1 MLTGWWPYLPAF
13 LVLLA
18 FLWLPGLALLWA
30 FGQRGGRILLT
41 APAFSVAVVGLT
53 GVVLDL
59 VGVPYGVLSQALAAV
74 VLAGL
79 AWLVGRLIPRSG
91 HAAGSSAAA
100 PDPADPEARFGVD
113 RRWLFPAGAAAGLV
127 IGAVLL
133 LRRLASVIGAPE
145 AMAQRWDNIFHLNAI
160 RYVVETGSGSTLTLN
175 RLVNPDSAI
184 ALYPAAWHQ
193 LASLVVPLS
202 GDSVLVAHNLTLLAV
217 AGVVWPVS
225 CIFLVRCLVG
235 PSAVAAVAAG
245 TAAAG
250 FSVFPL
256 GLMAWGPLFPN
267 LLALAIAPISLGLLV
282 RLLGPGVTADR
293 TARTPDAAGR
303 VRLAAS
309 LVVTLGALFVSQPN
323 AFLALL
329 VVAVPPAATAW
340 WLGLRA
346 AARARRL
353 GPSLGLAA
361 VAVVAV
367 TAWLLLWN
375 VLTTSFVW
383 EPSTTVARAAGEAL
397 LYGANGREDVP
408 WVLVLLTAAG
418 IYAAVARRRLRWL
431 VVAHLVL
438 VYLYA
443 VAAAGEEGPARQWLV
458 GGWYTDS
465 YRLAATLPLTA
476 VPLIAFGAAHV
487 VAGLAAAGTALA
499 SFAGRPR
506 AARAA
511 YPVAAL
517 VLLGLAVPYSQVESL
532 TQATR
537 WGKQYYAW
545 EGPESI
551 LNRAEYELLQDL
563 DELTEPGDVIAVN
576 PWNGG
581 SLAYAVADRP
591 VTQYHVESP
600 DTELSALDPELHA
613 LATGL
618 DDAVPGSP
626 ACAAAEELDVR
637 WVLDFGTQFII
648 PHAQQARD
656 YAGLN
661 AVDPAAA
668 PGLALVE
675 REGPAALYEVVG
687 CDAP

>member
-1 MLTGWWPYLPAF
+1 VLTDWGPHLPAF

-41 APAFSVAVVGLT
+41 APVFSVAVVGLT

-59 VGVPYGVLSQALAAV
+59 AGIPYGALTQVAAAV
-74 VLAGL
+74 VLAAL
-79 AWLVGRLIPRSG
+79 AWLVGRLLPRGG
-91 HAAGSSAAA
+91 HAPGPHDAGA
-100 PDPADPEARFGVD
+100 DPADPAERSGGAG
-113 RRWLFPAGAAAGLV
+113 RWLFPAGAAAGLA

-133 LRRLASVIGAPE
+133 VRRMVSVIGHPE

-175 RLVNPDSAI
+175 RMVSPESTI

-193 LASLVVPLS
+193 LASLAVPLA

-217 AGVVWPVS
+217 GGLVWPAS

-235 PSAVAAVAAG
+235 PSPVAAVVAG

-267 LLALAIAPISLGLLV
+267 LLALALAPVSLGLLV

-293 TARTPDAAGR
+293 TARTPDTAGR
-303 VRLAAS
+303 IRLAAS

-329 VVAVPPAATAW
+329 VVAVPLAATAW

-346 AARARRL
+346 AAGARRR
-353 GPSLGLAA
+353 GPTLGLVA
-361 VAVVAV
+361 VAVVVV
-367 TAWLLLWN
+367 TTWLLLWN
-375 VLTTSFVW
+375 VLTTDRAWDPFTSFGRGV
-383 EPSTTVARAAGEAL
+383 GEAVMFT
-397 LYGANGREDVP
+397 ANGRDDVP
-408 WVLVLLTAAG
+408 WVLVVLTAAG
-418 IYAAVARRRLRWL
+418 VYAAISRRRLRWL
-431 VVAHLVL
+431 VLGHLSLVL
-438 VYLYA
+438 LYA
-443 VAAAGEEGPARQWLV
+443 VSAGGDEGPWREWLT
-458 GGWYTDS
+458 GGWYVDS

-476 VPLIAFGAAHV
+476 VPLAALGAAHV
-487 VAGLAAAGTALA
+487 VEGLAAGATALA

-511 YPVAAL
+511 LPIAAVVVLAL
-517 VLLGLAVPYSQVESL
+517 VVPYSQVGSL

-545 EGPESI
+545 EGAESV
-551 LNRAEYELLQDL
+551 LTRDEYELLEDL
-563 DELTEPGDVIAVN
+563 DELTDPEDVIAVN

-581 SLAYAVADRP
+581 SLAFAVGERP
-591 VTQYHVESP
+591 VTQYHVGTP
-600 DTELSALDPELHA
+600 GPEVREIV
-613 LATGL
+613 TGI
-618 DDAVPGSP
+618 DAAVPGSP
-626 ACAAAEELDVR
+626 ACEAAEELDVR
-637 WVLDFGTQFII
+637 YVLDFGTQFII
-648 PHAQQARD
+648 PDEPSALA
-656 YAGLN
+656 YTGVN
-661 AVDPAAA
+661 AVDPAVD
-668 PGLALVE
+668 LNLVLVE
-675 REGPAALYEVVG
+675 RNGQAALYEIVG
-687 CDAP
+687 CDGA

>member
-1 MLTGWWPYLPAF
+1 MLTDWWPHLPAF

-41 APAFSVAVVGLT
+41 APAFSVAVVGVT

-59 VGVPYGVLSQALAAV
+59 VGVPYGALSQVLAAL
-74 VLAGL
+74 VLAAL
-79 AWLVGRLIPRSG
+79 AWLVGRLVPRGGHVPGS
-91 HAAGSSAAA
+91 HAAGTE
-100 PDPADPEARFGVD
+100 PGGREAHDDGG
-113 RRWLFPAGAAAGLV
+113 RRWLFPAGAAAGLAV
-127 IGAVLL
+127 GAVLL
-133 LRRLASVIGAPE
+133 LRRLTSVIGVPE

-175 RLVNPDSAI
+175 RMVSPDSAI

-193 LASLVVPLS
+193 LASLVVPLT

-217 AGVVWPVS
+217 AGLVWPAS
-225 CIFLVRCLVG
+225 CIFLARCLVG
-235 PSAVAAVAAG
+235 PSAVAAVLAG

-267 LLALAIAPISLGLLV
+267 ILALAIAPVSLGLLV

-293 TARTPDAAGR
+293 TEATPDAAGR

-329 VVAVPPAATAW
+329 VVAVPVAATAW

-346 AARARRL
+346 AAGARRR
-353 GPSLGLAA
+353 GPALVLVA
-361 VAVVAV
+361 VAALAVA
-367 TAWLLLWN
+367 AWLLLWN

-383 EPSTTVARAAGEAL
+383 EPSTTLARAVGEAL
-397 LYGANGREDVP
+397 LFGANGREDVP
-408 WVLVLLTAAG
+408 WVLVLLTGAG

-431 VVAHLVL
+431 VLAHLVL

-443 VAAAGEEGPARQWLV
+443 VAAAGEESPARQWLV

-476 VPLIAFGAAHV
+476 VPLIALGAAHV
-487 VAGLAAAGTALA
+487 VGGLAAGLESLA
-499 SFAGRPR
+499 TFAGRPR
-506 AARAA
+506 AGRAGL
-511 YPVAAL
+511 PVAAL
-517 VLLGLAVPYSQVESL
+517 VLLALAVPYSQVDSL

-551 LNRAEYELLQDL
+551 VDRDEYELLQEL

-581 SLAYAVADRP
+581 SLAYAVADRA
-591 VTQYHVESP
+591 VTQYHVEQP
-600 DTELSALDPELHA
+600 ATELRALDPDLHA
-613 LATGL
+613 IAAGIGG
-618 DDAVPGSP
+618 AVPGSP
-626 ACAAAEELDVR
+626 ACAAAEELDVQ

-648 PHAQQARD
+648 PEARQARD
-656 YAGLN
+656 YSGIN
-661 AVDPAAA
+661 AVDPQAA
-668 PGLALVE
+668 PGLALVGQ
-675 REGPAALYEVVG
+675 EGEAALYEVVG
-687 CDAP
+687 CDGP

>member
-1 MLTGWWPYLPAF
+1 MLTDWGPYLPAF

-30 FGQRGGRILLT
+30 FGQRGGRILLS
-41 APAFSVAVVGLT
+41 APVFSVAVVGLT

-59 VGVPYGVLSQALAAV
+59 VGVPYGALTQVVAAV
-74 VLAGL
+74 VLAAL
-79 AWLVGRLIPRSG
+79 AWLVGRLVPRGG
-91 HAAGSSAAA
+91 HGPGSSAAA
-100 PDPADPEARFGVD
+100 ADPADPEARFGD
-113 RRWLFPAGAAAGLV
+113 GRRWLFPVGAAAGLA

-133 LRRLASVIGAPE
+133 VRRMASVIGQPE
-145 AMAQRWDNIFHLNAI
+145 AMSQRWDNIFHLNAI

-175 RLVNPDSAI
+175 RMVSPESTL

-193 LASLVVPLS
+193 LASLAVPLT

-217 AGVVWPVS
+217 GGLVWPAS

-235 PSAVAAVAAG
+235 PSPVAAVLAG

-250 FSVFPL
+250 FSVFPF

-267 LLALAIAPISLGLLV
+267 ILALALAPVSLGLLV
-282 RLLGPGVTADR
+282 RLLGPGVSADR
-293 TARTPDAAGR
+293 TARAPDGAGR

-329 VVAVPPAATAW
+329 VVAVPLAATAW

-346 AARARRL
+346 AAGARRR
-353 GPSLGLAA
+353 GPALGLVAVAA
-361 VAVVAV
+361 VVVA
-367 TAWLLLWN
+367 AWLLLWN
-375 VLTTSFVW
+375 VLTTGFVW
-383 EPSTTVARAAGEAL
+383 EPSTTTARAVGEAL
-397 LYGANGREDVP
+397 LFGANGREDVP
-408 WVLVLLTAAG
+408 WVLVLLTGAG

-431 VVAHLVL
+431 VIAHLVL

-443 VAAAGEEGPARQWLV
+443 VAAAGEEGPVRQWLV

-476 VPLIAFGAAHV
+476 VPLVGLGAAHV
-487 VAGLAAAGTALA
+487 VGALATGAASLA

-506 AARAA
+506 AGRAA
-511 YPVAAL
+511 WPVAAVV
-517 VLLGLAVPYSQVESL
+517 VLALAVPYSQVESL

-551 LNRAEYELLQDL
+551 LNQDEYELLQEL

-581 SLAYAVADRP
+581 SLAFAVAERP

-600 DTELSALDPELHA
+600 GVELRTLDPELHA
-613 LATGL
+613 VATGI
-618 DDAVPGSP
+618 DDATPDSP
-626 ACAAAEELDVR
+626 ACAAAEELEVQ

-648 PHAQQARD
+648 PDARQAGE
-656 YAGLN
+656 YSGIN
-661 AVDPAAA
+661 AVDPQAAS
-668 PGLALVE
+668 GLALVE
-675 REGPAALYEVVG
+675 RNGDAALYEVVG
-687 CDAP
+687 CDGP

>member
-1 MLTGWWPYLPAF
+1 VLTDWGPHLPAF

-41 APAFSVAVVGLT
+41 APVFSVAVVGLT

-59 VGVPYGVLSQALAAV
+59 AGIPYGALTQVAAAV
-74 VLAGL
+74 VLAAL
-79 AWLVGRLIPRSG
+79 AWLVGRLLPRGGHAPGPHDAGADPAGPAERSG
-91 HAAGSSAAA
+91 GAG
-100 PDPADPEARFGVD
+100 
-113 RRWLFPAGAAAGLV
+113 RWLFPAGAAAGLA

-133 LRRLASVIGAPE
+133 VRRMASVIGHPE

-160 RYVVETGSGSTLTLN
+160 RYVVETGNGSTLTLN
-175 RLVNPDSAI
+175 RMVSPESTI

-193 LASLVVPLS
+193 LASLAVPLA

-217 AGVVWPVS
+217 GGLVWPAS

-235 PSAVAAVAAG
+235 PSPVAAVVAG

-267 LLALAIAPISLGLLV
+267 ILALALAPVSLGLLV
-282 RLLGPGVTADR
+282 RLLGPGVSADR

-329 VVAVPPAATAW
+329 VVAVPLAATAW

-346 AARARRL
+346 AAGARRR
-353 GPSLGLAA
+353 GPALGLAA
-361 VAVVAV
+361 VAVVVV
-367 TAWLLLWN
+367 TTWLLLWN
-375 VLTTSFVW
+375 VLTTDRAWDPFTSFGRGV
-383 EPSTTVARAAGEAL
+383 GEAVMFT
-397 LYGANGREDVP
+397 ANGRDDVP
-408 WVLVLLTAAG
+408 WVLVVLTAAG
-418 IYAAVARRRLRWL
+418 IYAAISRRRLRWL
-431 VVAHLVL
+431 VLGHLSLVL
-438 VYLYA
+438 LYA
-443 VAAAGEEGPARQWLV
+443 VSAGGEEGPWREWLT
-458 GGWYTDS
+458 GGWYVDS

-476 VPLIAFGAAHV
+476 VPLAALGAAHV
-487 VAGLAAAGTALA
+487 VEGLAAGATALA

-506 AARAA
+506 AARTAL
-511 YPVAAL
+511 PVAAVVVLAL
-517 VLLGLAVPYSQVESL
+517 VVPYSQIGSL

-545 EGPESI
+545 EGAESV
-551 LNRAEYELLQDL
+551 LTRDEYELLEDL
-563 DELTEPGDVIAVN
+563 DELTDPEDVIAVN

-581 SLAYAVADRP
+581 SLAFAVGERP
-591 VTQYHVESP
+591 VTQYHVGTP
-600 DTELSALDPELHA
+600 GPEVREIV
-613 LATGL
+613 TGI
-618 DDAVPGSP
+618 DAAVPGSP
-626 ACAAAEELDVR
+626 ACEAAEELDVR
-637 WVLDFGTQFII
+637 YVLDFGTQFII
-648 PHAQQARD
+648 PDEPSALA
-656 YAGLN
+656 YTGVN
-661 AVDPAAA
+661 AVDPAVD
-668 PGLALVE
+668 LNLVLVE
-675 REGPAALYEVVG
+675 RNGQAALYEIVG
-687 CDAP
+687 CDGA

>member
-1 MLTGWWPYLPAF
+1 MLTDWWPYLPAF

-30 FGQRGGRILLT
+30 FGQRGGRMLLT
-41 APAFSVAVVGLT
+41 APAFGVAVVGLT

-59 VGVPYGVLSQALAAV
+59 VGVPYGVLSQVLAAV
-74 VLAGL
+74 VLAAL
-79 AWLVGRLIPRSG
+79 AWLVGRPLPRGG
-91 HAAGSSAAA
+91 HAPGAHAAA
-100 PDPADPEARFGVD
+100 SPEDPGARFGD
-113 RRWLFPAGAAAGLV
+113 GRRWLVPAGAAAGLAV
-127 IGAVLL
+127 GAVLL
-133 LRRLASVIGAPE
+133 VRRMASVIGAPE

-175 RLVNPDSAI
+175 RMVDPESTV

-193 LASLVVPLS
+193 LASLVVPLT
-202 GDSVLVAHNLTLLAV
+202 GDSVFVAHNLTLLAV
-217 AGVVWPVS
+217 AGVVWPAS

-235 PSAVAAVAAG
+235 PSPVAAVAAG

-267 LLALAIAPISLGLLV
+267 ILALAIAPVSLGLLV
-282 RLLGPGVTADR
+282 RLLGPGVSADR

-303 VRLAAS
+303 IRLAAS
-309 LVVTLGALFVSQPN
+309 LLVSLGALFVSQPN

-329 VVAVPPAATAW
+329 VVAVPLTATAW

-346 AARARRL
+346 AAGARLPGR
-353 GPSLGLAA
+353 SLGLVALAA
-361 VAVVAV
+361 VLVAV
-367 TAWLLLWN
+367 WLLLWN

-383 EPSTTVARAAGEAL
+383 EPSTTLARAVGEAL
-397 LYGANGREDVP
+397 LYGANGRDDVP
-408 WVLVLLTAAG
+408 WVLVLLTGAG
-418 IYAAVARRRLRWL
+418 IYAAVTRRRLRWL
-431 VVAHLVL
+431 VIAHLVL
-438 VYLYA
+438 AYLYA

-465 YRLAATLPLTA
+465 YRLAATLPMTA
-476 VPLIAFGAAHV
+476 VPLIALGAAHV
-487 VAGLAAAGTALA
+487 AGGLAVGAARLA

-506 AARAA
+506 AGRAA

-517 VLLGLAVPYSQVESL
+517 VVLALAVPYSQVDSL

-551 LNRAEYELLQDL
+551 LSREEYELLQEL

-581 SLAYAVADRP
+581 SLAYAVADRA
-591 VTQYHVESP
+591 VTQYHVEAP
-600 DTELSALDPELHA
+600 ATELRALDPELHA
-613 LATGL
+613 LATGIGG
-618 DDAVPGSP
+618 AVPDSP
-626 ACAAAEELDVR
+626 ACAAAEELDVQ

-648 PHAQQARD
+648 PDARQARD
-656 YAGLN
+656 YSGIN
-661 AVDPAAA
+661 AVDPQAA

-675 REGPAALYEVVG
+675 REGEAALYEVVG

>member
-1 MLTGWWPYLPAF
+1 MLTDWWPHLPAF

-30 FGQRGGRILLT
+30 FGQRGGRTLLT

-59 VGVPYGVLSQALAAV
+59 VGVPYGVLSQVLAAL
-74 VLAGL
+74 VLAAL
-79 AWLVGRLIPRSG
+79 AWLVGRLLPRGG
-91 HAAGSSAAA
+91 HVPGSHPAGAG
-100 PDPADPEARFGVD
+100 PQDPGARGGD
-113 RRWLFPAGAAAGLV
+113 GRRWLFPAGAAAGLA

-133 LRRLASVIGAPE
+133 VRRLTSVIGVPE

-160 RYVVETGSGSTLTLN
+160 RYVVETGNGSTLTLN
-175 RLVNPDSAI
+175 RMVSPDSAI

-193 LASLVVPLS
+193 LASLVVPLT
-202 GDSVLVAHNLTLLAV
+202 GDSVFVAHNLTLLAV
-217 AGVVWPVS
+217 AGLVWPAS
-225 CIFLVRCLVG
+225 CIFLARSLVG
-235 PSAVAAVAAG
+235 PSPVAAVLAG

-267 LLALAIAPISLGLLV
+267 ILALAIAPVSLGLLV
-282 RLLGPGVTADR
+282 RLLGPAVTADR

-329 VVAVPPAATAW
+329 VVAVPVAATAW

-346 AARARRL
+346 AAGARRR
-353 GPSLGLAA
+353 GPALVLVA
-361 VAVVAV
+361 VAAVAV

-383 EPSTTVARAAGEAL
+383 EPTTTLARAAGEAL
-397 LYGANGREDVP
+397 LFGANGREDVP
-408 WVLVLLTAAG
+408 WVLVLLTGAG

-438 VYLYA
+438 AYLYA
-443 VAAAGEEGPARQWLV
+443 VAAAGEESPARQWLV

-476 VPLIAFGAAHV
+476 VPLIALGGAHV
-487 VAGLAAAGTALA
+487 VEGLARGLEALA

-506 AARAA
+506 AGRAA
-511 YPVAAL
+511 LPVAAVV
-517 VLLGLAVPYSQVESL
+517 VLALAVPYSQVESL

-551 LNRAEYELLQDL
+551 VSQDEYELLQRL

-591 VTQYHVESP
+591 VTQYHVEAP
-600 DTELSALDPELHA
+600 ATELRELDPDLHA
-613 LATGL
+613 IATGIGAATP
-618 DDAVPGSP
+618 DGP
-626 ACAAAEELDVR
+626 ACAAAAELDVE

-648 PHAQQARD
+648 PEARQARD
-656 YAGLN
+656 YAGIN
-661 AVDPAAA
+661 AVDPQAA
-668 PGLALVE
+668 PGLALAE
-675 REGPAALYEVVG
+675 REGGAALYEVVG

>member
-1 MLTGWWPYLPAF
+1 MLTDWWPYLPAF

-30 FGQRGGRILLT
+30 FGQRGGRMLLT

-59 VGVPYGVLSQALAAV
+59 VGVPYGVLSQVLAAVALAA
-74 VLAGL
+74 L
-79 AWLVGRLIPRSG
+79 AWLVGRPLPRGG
-91 HAAGSSAAA
+91 HAPGAHAAA
-100 PDPADPEARFGVD
+100 SPEDPEARFGD
-113 RRWLFPAGAAAGLV
+113 GRRWLFPAGAAAGLAV
-127 IGAVLL
+127 GTVLL
-133 LRRLASVIGAPE
+133 VRRMASVIGAPE

-175 RLVNPDSAI
+175 RMVDPESTV

-193 LASLVVPLS
+193 LASLVVPLT
-202 GDSVLVAHNLTLLAV
+202 GDSVFVAHNLTLLAV
-217 AGVVWPVS
+217 AGLVWPAS

-235 PSAVAAVAAG
+235 PSPVAAVAAG

-267 LLALAIAPISLGLLV
+267 ILALAIAPVSLGLLV
-282 RLLGPGVTADR
+282 RLLGPGVSADR

-303 VRLAAS
+303 IRLAAS
-309 LVVTLGALFVSQPN
+309 LLVSLGALFVSQPN

-329 VVAVPPAATAW
+329 VVAVPLTATAW

-346 AARARRL
+346 AAGARRR
-353 GPSLGLAA
+353 GRSLGLVALAA
-361 VAVVAV
+361 VLVAV
-367 TAWLLLWN
+367 WLLLWN

-383 EPSTTVARAAGEAL
+383 EPSTTLARAVGEAL
-397 LYGANGREDVP
+397 LYGANGRDDVP
-408 WVLVLLTAAG
+408 WVLVLLTGAG
-418 IYAAVARRRLRWL
+418 IYAAVTRRSLRWL

-438 VYLYA
+438 AYLYA
-443 VAAAGEEGPARQWLV
+443 VAAAGEESPARQWLV

-465 YRLAATLPLTA
+465 YRLAATLPMTA
-476 VPLIAFGAAHV
+476 VPLVALGAAHV
-487 VAGLAAAGTALA
+487 AGGLAAGAARLA

-506 AARAA
+506 AGLAA

-517 VLLGLAVPYSQVESL
+517 VVLALAVPYSQVDSL

-551 LNRAEYELLQDL
+551 LSREEYELLQEL

-581 SLAYAVADRP
+581 SLAYAVSDRA
-591 VTQYHVESP
+591 VTQYHVEAP
-600 DTELSALDPELHA
+600 ATELRALDPELHA
-613 LATGL
+613 LATGIGG
-618 DDAVPGSP
+618 AVPDSP
-626 ACAAAEELDVR
+626 ACAAAEELDVQ

-648 PHAQQARD
+648 PDARQARD
-656 YAGLN
+656 YSGIN
-661 AVDPAAA
+661 AVDPQAA

-675 REGPAALYEVVG
+675 REGEAALYEVVG

>member
-59 VGVPYGVLSQALAAV
+59 AGVPYGVLSQVLAV
-74 VLAGL
+74 VVLTAL
-79 AWLVGRLIPRSG
+79 AWLVGRLVPRGG
-91 HAAGSSAAA
+91 HSTGSWAAA
-100 PDPADPEARFGVD
+100 PEPEDPESRFGAG
-113 RRWLFPAGAAAGLV
+113 RRWLYPAGAAAGLV
-127 IGAVLL
+127 IGALL
-133 LRRLASVIGAPE
+133 LVRRMSSVIGAPE
-145 AMAQRWDNIFHLNAI
+145 AMAQRWDNIYHLNAI
-160 RYVVETGSGSTLTLN
+160 RYVVETGNGSTLTLN
-175 RLVNPDSAI
+175 RLVNPDSVI

-193 LASLVVPLS
+193 LASLAVPLT
-202 GDSVLVAHNLTLLAV
+202 GDNVLVAHNLTLLAV
-217 AGVVWPVS
+217 AGVVWPAS
-225 CIFLVRCLVG
+225 CIFLARCLVG
-235 PSAVAAVAAG
+235 PSPVAAVAAG

-267 LLALAIAPISLGLLV
+267 ILALAIAPVSLGLTV
-282 RLLGPGVTADR
+282 QLLGPGVTADR
-293 TARTPDAAGR
+293 TACTPDAAGR
-303 VRLAAS
+303 LRLVVS

-329 VVAVPPAATAW
+329 AVAVPLGATAW

-346 AARARRL
+346 SAGARLFRR
-353 GPSLGLAA
+353 SFGLVGVA
-361 VAVVAV
+361 VAGVF
-367 TAWLLLWN
+367 AWLLLWT
-375 VLTTSFVW
+375 VLSTSFVW
-383 EPSTTVARAAGEAL
+383 VPSTTVARAVGEAL
-397 LYGANGREDVP
+397 FYGANGRDDVP
-408 WVLVLLTAAG
+408 WVLVALTAAG

-443 VAAAGEEGPARQWLV
+443 VAAAGEEGPTRQWLV

-476 VPLIAFGAAHV
+476 VPLVAFGTVHV
-487 VAGLAAAGTALA
+487 VAGLATAAA
-499 SFAGRPR
+499 SFASFSGRPR

-517 VLLGLAVPYSQVESL
+517 VLLGLAVPYSQVGSL

-551 LNRAEYELLQDL
+551 LNQAEYELLQDL

-581 SLAYAVADRP
+581 SLAYAVADRA
-591 VTQYHVESP
+591 VTQYHIEWP
-600 DTELSALDPELHA
+600 DTELKVFDPDLHT
-613 LATGL
+613 LATGI
-618 DDAVPGSP
+618 DDATPGSA

-637 WVLDFGTQFII
+637 YVLDFGNQFIV
-648 PHAQQARD
+648 PNAPQARD
-656 YAGLN
+656 YSGLN
-661 AVDPAAA
+661 AVDPAGA

>member
-1 MLTGWWPYLPAF
+1 MLTDWGPHLPAF

-41 APAFSVAVVGLT
+41 APVFSVAVVGLT

-59 VGVPYGVLSQALAAV
+59 AGIPYGALTQVAAAV
-74 VLAGL
+74 VLAAL
-79 AWLVGRLIPRSG
+79 AWLVGRLLPRGGHAPGPHDAGADPAGPAERSG
-91 HAAGSSAAA
+91 GAG
-100 PDPADPEARFGVD
+100 
-113 RRWLFPAGAAAGLV
+113 RWLFPAGAAAGLA

-133 LRRLASVIGAPE
+133 VRRMASVIGHPE

-160 RYVVETGSGSTLTLN
+160 RYVVETGNGSTLTLN
-175 RLVNPDSAI
+175 RMVSPESTI

-193 LASLVVPLS
+193 LASLAVPLA

-217 AGVVWPVS
+217 GGLVWPAS

-235 PSAVAAVAAG
+235 PSPVAAVVAG

-267 LLALAIAPISLGLLV
+267 ILALALAPVSLGLLV
-282 RLLGPGVTADR
+282 RLLGPGVSADR

-329 VVAVPPAATAW
+329 VVAVPLAATAW

-346 AARARRL
+346 AAGARRR
-353 GPSLGLAA
+353 GPALGLAA
-361 VAVVAV
+361 VAVVVV
-367 TAWLLLWN
+367 TTWLLLWN
-375 VLTTSFVW
+375 VLTTDRAWDPFTSFGRGV
-383 EPSTTVARAAGEAL
+383 GEAVVFT
-397 LYGANGREDVP
+397 ANGRDDVP
-408 WVLVLLTAAG
+408 WVLVVLTAAG
-418 IYAAVARRRLRWL
+418 VYAAISRRRLRWL
-431 VVAHLVL
+431 VLGHLSLVL
-438 VYLYA
+438 LYA
-443 VAAAGEEGPARQWLV
+443 VSAGGEEGPWREWLT
-458 GGWYTDS
+458 GGWYVDS

-476 VPLIAFGAAHV
+476 VPLAALGAAHV
-487 VAGLAAAGTALA
+487 VEGLAAGATALA

-506 AARAA
+506 AARTAL
-511 YPVAAL
+511 PVAAVVVLAL
-517 VLLGLAVPYSQVESL
+517 VVPYSQIGSL

-545 EGPESI
+545 EGAESV
-551 LNRAEYELLQDL
+551 LTRDEYELLEDL
-563 DELTEPGDVIAVN
+563 DELTDPEDVIAVN

-581 SLAYAVADRP
+581 SLAFAVGERP
-591 VTQYHVESP
+591 VTQYHVGTP
-600 DTELSALDPELHA
+600 GPEVREIV
-613 LATGL
+613 TGI
-618 DDAVPGSP
+618 DAAVPGSP
-626 ACAAAEELDVR
+626 ACEAAEELDVR
-637 WVLDFGTQFII
+637 YVLDFGTQFII
-648 PHAQQARD
+648 PDEPSALA
-656 YAGLN
+656 YTGVN
-661 AVDPAAA
+661 AVDPAVD
-668 PGLALVE
+668 LNLVLVE
-675 REGPAALYEVVG
+675 RNGQAALYEIVG
-687 CDAP
+687 CDGV

>member
-1 MLTGWWPYLPAF
+1 MLTDWGPHLPAF

-41 APAFSVAVVGLT
+41 APVFSVAVVGLT

-59 VGVPYGVLSQALAAV
+59 AGIPYGALTQVAAAV
-74 VLAGL
+74 VLAVL
-79 AWLVGRLIPRSG
+79 AWLVGRLLPRGGHAPGPHDAGADPAGPAERSG
-91 HAAGSSAAA
+91 GAG
-100 PDPADPEARFGVD
+100 
-113 RRWLFPAGAAAGLV
+113 RWLFPAGAAAGLA

-133 LRRLASVIGAPE
+133 VRRMASVIGHPE

-160 RYVVETGSGSTLTLN
+160 RYVVETGNGSTLTLN
-175 RLVNPDSAI
+175 RMVSPESTI

-193 LASLVVPLS
+193 LASLAVPLA

-217 AGVVWPVS
+217 GGLVWPAS

-235 PSAVAAVAAG
+235 PSPVAAVVAG

-267 LLALAIAPISLGLLV
+267 ILALALAPVSLGLLV
-282 RLLGPGVTADR
+282 RLLGPGVSADR

-329 VVAVPPAATAW
+329 VVAVPLAATAW

-346 AARARRL
+346 AAGARRR
-353 GPSLGLAA
+353 GPALGLAA
-361 VAVVAV
+361 VAVVVV
-367 TAWLLLWN
+367 TTWLLLWN
-375 VLTTSFVW
+375 VLTTDRAWDPFTSFGRGV
-383 EPSTTVARAAGEAL
+383 GEAVMFT
-397 LYGANGREDVP
+397 ANGRDDVP
-408 WVLVLLTAAG
+408 WVLVVLTAAG
-418 IYAAVARRRLRWL
+418 IYAAISRRRLRWL
-431 VVAHLVL
+431 VLGHLSLVL
-438 VYLYA
+438 LYA
-443 VAAAGEEGPARQWLV
+443 VSAGGEEGPWREWLT
-458 GGWYTDS
+458 GGWYVDS

-476 VPLIAFGAAHV
+476 VPLAALGAAHV
-487 VAGLAAAGTALA
+487 VEGLAAGATALA

-506 AARAA
+506 AARTAL
-511 YPVAAL
+511 PVAAVVVLAL
-517 VLLGLAVPYSQVESL
+517 VVPYSQIGSL

-545 EGPESI
+545 EGAESV
-551 LNRAEYELLQDL
+551 LTRDEYELLEDL
-563 DELTEPGDVIAVN
+563 DELTDPEDVIAVN

-581 SLAYAVADRP
+581 SLAFAVGERP
-591 VTQYHVESP
+591 VTQYHVGTP
-600 DTELSALDPELHA
+600 GPEVREIV
-613 LATGL
+613 TGI
-618 DDAVPGSP
+618 DAAVPGSP
-626 ACAAAEELDVR
+626 ACEAAEELDVR
-637 WVLDFGTQFII
+637 YVLDFGTQFII
-648 PHAQQARD
+648 PDEPSALA
-656 YAGLN
+656 YTGVN
-661 AVDPAAA
+661 AVDPAVD
-668 PGLALVE
+668 LNLVLVE
-675 REGPAALYEVVG
+675 RNGQAALYEIVG
-687 CDAP
+687 CDGA

>member
-1 MLTGWWPYLPAF
+1 VLTDWGPHLPAF

-41 APAFSVAVVGLT
+41 APVFSVAVVGLT

-59 VGVPYGVLSQALAAV
+59 AGIPYGALTQVAAAV
-74 VLAGL
+74 VLAAL
-79 AWLVGRLIPRSG
+79 AWLVGRLLPRGGHAPGPHDAGADPAGPAERSG
-91 HAAGSSAAA
+91 GAG
-100 PDPADPEARFGVD
+100 
-113 RRWLFPAGAAAGLV
+113 RWLFPAGAAAGLA

-133 LRRLASVIGAPE
+133 VRRMASVIGHPE

-160 RYVVETGSGSTLTLN
+160 RYVVETGNGSTLTLN
-175 RLVNPDSAI
+175 RMVSPESTI

-193 LASLVVPLS
+193 LASLAVPLA

-217 AGVVWPVS
+217 GGLVWPAS

-235 PSAVAAVAAG
+235 PSPVAAVVAG

-267 LLALAIAPISLGLLV
+267 LLALALAPVSLGLLV
-282 RLLGPGVTADR
+282 RLLGPGVSADR

-329 VVAVPPAATAW
+329 VVAVPLAATAW

-346 AARARRL
+346 AAGARRR
-353 GPSLGLAA
+353 GPALGLAA
-361 VAVVAV
+361 VAVVVV
-367 TAWLLLWN
+367 TTWLLLWN
-375 VLTTSFVW
+375 VLTTDRAWDPFTSFGRGV
-383 EPSTTVARAAGEAL
+383 GEAVMFT
-397 LYGANGREDVP
+397 ANGRDDVP
-408 WVLVLLTAAG
+408 WVLVVLTAAG
-418 IYAAVARRRLRWL
+418 IYAAISRRRLRWL
-431 VVAHLVL
+431 VLGHLSLVL
-438 VYLYA
+438 LYA
-443 VAAAGEEGPARQWLV
+443 VSAGGEEGPWREWLT
-458 GGWYTDS
+458 GGWYVDS

-476 VPLIAFGAAHV
+476 VPLAALGAAHV
-487 VAGLAAAGTALA
+487 VEGLAAGATALA

-511 YPVAAL
+511 LPVAAVVVLAL
-517 VLLGLAVPYSQVESL
+517 VVPYSQVGSL

-545 EGPESI
+545 EGAESV
-551 LNRAEYELLQDL
+551 LTRDEYELLEDL
-563 DELTEPGDVIAVN
+563 DELTDPEDVIAVN

-581 SLAYAVADRP
+581 SLAFAVGERP
-591 VTQYHVESP
+591 VTQYHVGTP
-600 DTELSALDPELHA
+600 GPEVREIV
-613 LATGL
+613 TGI
-618 DDAVPGSP
+618 DAAVPGSP
-626 ACAAAEELDVR
+626 ACEAAEELDVR
-637 WVLDFGTQFII
+637 YVLDFGTQFII
-648 PHAQQARD
+648 PDEPSALA
-656 YAGLN
+656 YTGVN
-661 AVDPAAA
+661 AVDPAVD
-668 PGLALVE
+668 LNLVLVE
-675 REGPAALYEVVG
+675 RNGQAALYEIVG
-687 CDAP
+687 CDGA

>member
-1 MLTGWWPYLPAF
+1 MLTDWGPHLPAF

-41 APAFSVAVVGLT
+41 APVFSVAVVGLT

-59 VGVPYGVLSQALAAV
+59 AGIPYGALTQVAAAV
-74 VLAGL
+74 VLAAL
-79 AWLVGRLIPRSG
+79 AWLVGRLLPRGG
-91 HAAGSSAAA
+91 HASGPHDAGA
-100 PDPADPEARFGVD
+100 DPADPAERSGGAG
-113 RRWLFPAGAAAGLV
+113 RRLFPAGAAAGLA

-133 LRRLASVIGAPE
+133 VRRMASVIGHPE

-160 RYVVETGSGSTLTLN
+160 RYVVETGNGSTLTLN
-175 RLVNPDSAI
+175 RMVSPESTI

-193 LASLVVPLS
+193 LASLAVPLA

-217 AGVVWPVS
+217 GGLVWPAS

-235 PSAVAAVAAG
+235 PSPVAAVVAG

-267 LLALAIAPISLGLLV
+267 ILALALAPVSLGLLV
-282 RLLGPGVTADR
+282 RLLGPGVSADR

-329 VVAVPPAATAW
+329 VVAVPLAATAW

-346 AARARRL
+346 AAGARRR
-353 GPSLGLAA
+353 GPALGLAA
-361 VAVVAV
+361 VAVVVV

-375 VLTTSFVW
+375 VLTTDRAWDPFTSFGRGV
-383 EPSTTVARAAGEAL
+383 GEAVMFT
-397 LYGANGREDVP
+397 ANGRDDVP
-408 WVLVLLTAAG
+408 WVLVVLTAAG
-418 IYAAVARRRLRWL
+418 VYAAISRRRLRWL
-431 VVAHLVL
+431 VLGHLSLVL
-438 VYLYA
+438 LYA
-443 VAAAGEEGPARQWLV
+443 VSAGGEEGPWREWLA
-458 GGWYTDS
+458 GGWYVDS

-476 VPLIAFGAAHV
+476 VPLAALGAAHV
-487 VAGLAAAGTALA
+487 VEGLAAGATALA

-511 YPVAAL
+511 LPVAAL
-517 VLLGLAVPYSQVESL
+517 VVLALVVPYSQIGSL

-545 EGPESI
+545 EGAESV
-551 LNRAEYELLQDL
+551 LTRDEYELLEDL
-563 DELTEPGDVIAVN
+563 DEFTDPEDVIAVN

-581 SLAYAVADRP
+581 SLAFAVGERP
-591 VTQYHVESP
+591 VTQYHVGTP
-600 DTELSALDPELHA
+600 GPEVREIV
-613 LATGL
+613 TGI
-618 DDAVPGSP
+618 DAAVPGSP
-626 ACAAAEELDVR
+626 ACEAAEELDVR
-637 WVLDFGTQFII
+637 YVLDFGTQFII
-648 PHAQQARD
+648 PDEPSALA
-656 YAGLN
+656 YTGVN
-661 AVDPAAA
+661 AVDPAVD
-668 PGLALVE
+668 LNLVLVE
-675 REGPAALYEVVG
+675 RNGQAALYEIVG
-687 CDAP
+687 CDGA

>member
-1 MLTGWWPYLPAF
+1 MLTDWGPHLPAF

-41 APAFSVAVVGLT
+41 APVFSVAVVGLT

-59 VGVPYGVLSQALAAV
+59 AGIPYGALTQVAAAV
-74 VLAGL
+74 VLAVL
-79 AWLVGRLIPRSG
+79 AWLVGRLLPRGGHVPGSHGAGVDPAGPAERSG
-91 HAAGSSAAA
+91 GAG
-100 PDPADPEARFGVD
+100 
-113 RRWLFPAGAAAGLV
+113 RWLFPAGAAAGLA

-133 LRRLASVIGAPE
+133 VRRMASVIGHPE
-145 AMAQRWDNIFHLNAI
+145 ALAQRWDNIFHLNAI
-160 RYVVETGSGSTLTLN
+160 RYVVETGNGSTLTLN
-175 RLVNPDSAI
+175 RMVSPESTI

-193 LASLVVPLS
+193 LASLAVPLS

-217 AGVVWPVS
+217 GGLVWPAS

-235 PSAVAAVAAG
+235 PSPVAAVVAG

-267 LLALAIAPISLGLLV
+267 ILALALAPVSLGLLV
-282 RLLGPGVTADR
+282 RLLGPGVSADR

-329 VVAVPPAATAW
+329 VVAVPLAATAW

-346 AARARRL
+346 AAGARRR
-353 GPSLGLAA
+353 GPALGLAA
-361 VAVVAV
+361 VAVVVV
-367 TAWLLLWN
+367 TTWLLLWN
-375 VLTTSFVW
+375 VLTTDRAWDPFTSFGRGV
-383 EPSTTVARAAGEAL
+383 GEAVVFT
-397 LYGANGREDVP
+397 ANGRDDVP
-408 WVLVLLTAAG
+408 WVLVVLTAAG
-418 IYAAVARRRLRWL
+418 IYAAISRRRLRWL
-431 VVAHLVL
+431 VLGHLSLVL
-438 VYLYA
+438 LYA
-443 VAAAGEEGPARQWLV
+443 VSAGGEEGPWREWLT
-458 GGWYTDS
+458 GGWYVDS

-476 VPLIAFGAAHV
+476 VPLAALGAAHV
-487 VAGLAAAGTALA
+487 VEGLAAGATALA

-511 YPVAAL
+511 LPVAAVVVLAL
-517 VLLGLAVPYSQVESL
+517 VVPYSQVGSL

-545 EGPESI
+545 EGAESV
-551 LNRAEYELLQDL
+551 LTRDEYELLEDL
-563 DELTEPGDVIAVN
+563 DELTDPEDVIAVN

-581 SLAYAVADRP
+581 SLAFAVGERP
-591 VTQYHVESP
+591 VTQYHVGTP
-600 DTELSALDPELHA
+600 GPEVREIV
-613 LATGL
+613 TGI
-618 DDAVPGSP
+618 DAAVPGSP
-626 ACAAAEELDVR
+626 ACEAAEELDVR
-637 WVLDFGTQFII
+637 YVLDFGTQFII
-648 PHAQQARD
+648 PDEPSALA
-656 YAGLN
+656 YTGVN
-661 AVDPAAA
+661 AVDPAVD
-668 PGLALVE
+668 LNLVLVE
-675 REGPAALYEVVG
+675 RNGQAALYEIVG
-687 CDAP
+687 CDGA

>member
-1 MLTGWWPYLPAF
+1 MLTDWGPHLPAF

-41 APAFSVAVVGLT
+41 APVFSVAVVGLT

-59 VGVPYGVLSQALAAV
+59 AGIPYGALTQVAAAV
-74 VLAGL
+74 VLAAL
-79 AWLVGRLIPRSG
+79 AWLVGRLLPRGGHAPGPHNAGADPAGPAERSG
-91 HAAGSSAAA
+91 GAG
-100 PDPADPEARFGVD
+100 
-113 RRWLFPAGAAAGLV
+113 RRLFPAGAAAGLA

-133 LRRLASVIGAPE
+133 VRRMASVIGHPE

-160 RYVVETGSGSTLTLN
+160 RYVVETGNGSTLTLN
-175 RLVNPDSAI
+175 RMVSPESTI

-193 LASLVVPLS
+193 LASLAVPLA

-217 AGVVWPVS
+217 GGLVWPAS

-235 PSAVAAVAAG
+235 PSPVAAVVAG

-267 LLALAIAPISLGLLV
+267 ILALALAPVSLGLLV
-282 RLLGPGVTADR
+282 RLLGPGVSADR

-329 VVAVPPAATAW
+329 VVAVPLAATAW

-346 AARARRL
+346 AAGARRR
-353 GPSLGLAA
+353 GPALGLVA
-361 VAVVAV
+361 VAVVVV
-367 TAWLLLWN
+367 TTWLLLWN

-383 EPSTTVARAAGEAL
+383 EPSTTLARAAGEAL
-397 LYGANGREDVP
+397 LFGSNGREDVP
-408 WVLVLLTAAG
+408 WVLVLLTGAG
-418 IYAAVARRRLRWL
+418 IYAAIARRRLRWL
-431 VVAHLVL
+431 VIAHLVL
-438 VYLYA
+438 SYLYA
-443 VAAAGEEGPARQWLV
+443 VAAAGEESPVRQWLV

-476 VPLIAFGAAHV
+476 VPLIALGAAHV
-487 VAGLAAAGTALA
+487 VGSLAIGMTALA
-499 SFAGRPR
+499 SFTGRPR
-506 AARAA
+506 AGRAA
-511 YPVAAL
+511 YPVAA
-517 VLLGLAVPYSQVESL
+517 VVVLGLAVPYSQVESL

-551 LNRAEYELLQDL
+551 LNQDEYALLQDL

-581 SLAYAVADRP
+581 SLAFAVAERP

-600 DTELSALDPELHA
+600 GVELRTLDPELNA
-613 LATGL
+613 LATGIA
-618 DDAVPGSP
+618 DATPDSR
-626 ACAAAEELDVR
+626 ACAAAEELDVQ

-648 PHAQQARD
+648 PGARQAGE
-656 YAGLN
+656 YADIN
-661 AVDPAAA
+661 AVDPQLA

-675 REGPAALYEVVG
+675 RNGQAALYEIVG
-687 CDAP
+687 CDGA

>member
-1 MLTGWWPYLPAF
+1 MLTDWWPYLPAF

-59 VGVPYGVLSQALAAV
+59 AGLPYGVLSQVLSAL

-79 AWLVGRLIPRSG
+79 AWLVGRLLPRGG
-91 HAAGSSAAA
+91 HRPGPHPGERDPAA
-100 PDPADPEARFGVD
+100 PDGAP
-113 RRWLFPAGAAAGLV
+113 RRWWFPAGAAAGLAV
-127 IGAVLL
+127 GSVLL
-133 LRRLASVIGAPE
+133 LRRLTSVIGVPE

-160 RYVVETGSGSTLTLN
+160 RYVVDTGNGSTLTLN
-175 RLVNPDSAI
+175 RLVSPDSAI

-193 LASLVVPLS
+193 LASLVVPLT

-217 AGVVWPVS
+217 AGLVWPAS
-225 CIFLVRCLVG
+225 CIFLTRCLVG
-235 PSAVAAVAAG
+235 PSPVAAVLAG
-245 TAAAG
+245 TASAG
-250 FSVFPL
+250 FGIFPL

-267 LLALAIAPISLGLLV
+267 ILALALAPVALGLLV

-293 TARTPDAAGR
+293 TERTPDAAGR
-303 VRLAAS
+303 VRLGAS

-329 VVAVPPAATAW
+329 VVAVPVAATAW

-346 AARARRL
+346 AAGARRR
-353 GPSLGLAA
+353 GAALGLVAVAA
-361 VAVVAV
+361 VAVAV
-367 TAWLLLWN
+367 WLLLWN

-383 EPSTTVARAAGEAL
+383 EPSTTLARAAGEAL

-408 WVLVLLTAAG
+408 WVLVLLTGAG
-418 IYAAVARRRLRWL
+418 IYAAVTRRRLRWL
-431 VVAHLVL
+431 VLAHLVL
-438 VYLYA
+438 AYLYA

-476 VPLIAFGAAHV
+476 VPLVALGAAHV
-487 VAGLAAAGTALA
+487 AGALAAGLGALA
-499 SFAGRPR
+499 ALVGRPR
-506 AARAA
+506 AGRAA
-511 YPVAAL
+511 LPGAAVV
-517 VLLGLAVPYSQVESL
+517 VLALAVPYSQVDSL

-551 LNRAEYELLQDL
+551 VNRDEYELLQEL

-581 SLAYAVADRP
+581 SLAYAVAGTP

-600 DTELSALDPELHA
+600 ATELETLDPELSA
-613 LATGL
+613 IATGI

-626 ACAAAEELDVR
+626 ACAAAEELDVQ

-648 PHAQQARD
+648 PGAQQARD
-656 YAGLN
+656 YAGIN
-661 AVDPAAA
+661 AVDPQLA
-668 PGLALVE
+668 PGLELVE
-675 REGPAALYEVVG
+675 REGGAALYEVVG
-687 CDAP
+687 CAGP